1 MKKSEK
7 ISFVQNLIKELETAK
22 MAILLDYRGL
32 TSLQINKLRANLQK
46 AGGELAVV
54 KNRLLK
60 RALESAGRKIEAQI
74 EGPTAL
80 LLSPAEDISL
90 LKAVLR
96 EINTLGLP
104 KFKFGFLGTQK
115 FGGEELQR
123 LALLPSRN
131 QLLAQLANLLAYPP
145 RKLVYN
151 LNFNNL
157 KLIILISKFKD
168 RGSEK

>member
-1 MKKSEK
+1 MKRSEK

-32 TSLQINKLRANLQK
+32 TSLQINKLRANLRK

-60 RALESAGRKIEAQI
+60 RALESSGRKMEAQI

-80 LLSPAEDISL
+80 FLSGGEDISL
-90 LKAVLR
+90 LKTIWR
-96 EINTLGLP
+96 EINVLGVA
-104 KFKFGFLGTQK
+104 KFKFGFLDSQK
-115 FGGEELQR
+115 FSGEELQR

-131 QLLAQLANLLAYPP
+131 QLLAQLVGVLAYPS
-145 RKLVYN
+145 RKLVYD
-151 LNFNNL
+151 LNFNSQRLLVIL
-157 KLIILISKFKD
+157 KKLKA
-168 RGSEK
+168 